1 MFTYE
6 VPLISFLGAKEKLA
20 EPEGPSDAVAIGAG
34 VGGTIA
40 VLAVIAVV
48 AFVVIKRRG
57 KSFATVKRMIDMNGA
72 ITSKPSTVLLWWV
85 DLIQMSNEIAVPCKI
100 TSFMFMGSG
109 RTHDSWSK
117 RLGLEFSSPESTFCA
132 ASYSGTRSTPVLLQ

>member
-1 MFTYE
+1 MKKPYFMFTYE
-6 VPLISFLGAKEKLA
+6 VPLVSFLAPKEKLA

-57 KSFATVKRMIDMNGA
+57 KWLSIRV
-72 ITSKPSTVLLWWV
+72 
-85 DLIQMSNEIAVPCKI
+85 
-100 TSFMFMGSG
+100 
-109 RTHDSWSK
+109 
-117 RLGLEFSSPESTFCA
+117 
-132 ASYSGTRSTPVLLQ
+132 

>member
-6 VPLISFLGAKEKLA
+6 VPLVSFLAPKEKLA
-20 EPEGPSDAVAIGAG
+20 ESEGPSDAVAIGAG

-57 KSFATVKRMIDMNGA
+57 KWLSIRVQNDRHE
-72 ITSKPSTVLLWWV
+72 W
-85 DLIQMSNEIAVPCKI
+85 
-100 TSFMFMGSG
+100 
-109 RTHDSWSK
+109 
-117 RLGLEFSSPESTFCA
+117 
-132 ASYSGTRSTPVLLQ
+132 YYY

>member
-1 MFTYE
+1 MGWCISGVDKSGKNIKCISIWVQCSPPMNKPVFMFTYE
-6 VPLISFLGAKEKLA
+6 LPLVSFLAPKEKLA

-57 KSFATVKRMIDMNGA
+57 K
-72 ITSKPSTVLLWWV
+72 
-85 DLIQMSNEIAVPCKI
+85 
-100 TSFMFMGSG
+100 
-109 RTHDSWSK
+109 
-117 RLGLEFSSPESTFCA
+117 
-132 ASYSGTRSTPVLLQ
+132 

>member
-6 VPLISFLGAKEKLA
+6 VPLISFLAPKEKLA

-48 AFVVIKRRG
+48 ANSV
-57 KSFATVKRMIDMNGA
+57 SCHPT
-72 ITSKPSTVLLWWV
+72 
-85 DLIQMSNEIAVPCKI
+85 LIQSASAHIVHSIMSPKLKQSA
-100 TSFMFMGSG
+100 
-109 RTHDSWSK
+109 
-117 RLGLEFSSPESTFCA
+117 STLTA
-132 ASYSGTRSTPVLLQ
+132 QSL

>member
-6 VPLISFLGAKEKLA
+6 VPLVSFLAPKEKLA
-20 EPEGPSDAVAIGAG
+20 DPEGPPDAVAIGAG

-72 ITSKPSTVLLWWV
+72 YGEWILFRRRMKLL
-85 DLIQMSNEIAVPCKI
+85 
-100 TSFMFMGSG
+100 F
-109 RTHDSWSK
+109 
-117 RLGLEFSSPESTFCA
+117 
-132 ASYSGTRSTPVLLQ
+132 PVR

>member
-6 VPLISFLGAKEKLA
+6 VPLVSFLAPKENLA
-20 EPEGPSDAVAIGAG
+20 DPEGPPDAVAIGAG

-57 KSFATVKRMIDMNGA
+57 KSLCSCEENDRHE
-72 ITSKPSTVLLWWV
+72 W
-85 DLIQMSNEIAVPCKI
+85 C
-100 TSFMFMGSG
+100 
-109 RTHDSWSK
+109 
-117 RLGLEFSSPESTFCA
+117 
-132 ASYSGTRSTPVLLQ
+132 YY

>member
-1 MFTYE
+1 MQSSNEKPVLMFTYE
-6 VPLISFLGAKEKLA
+6 VPPVSFLAPKEKLA
-20 EPEGPSDAVAIGAG
+20 DPEGPPDAVAIGAG

-72 ITSKPSTVLLWWV
+72 ITSKPSTVL
-85 DLIQMSNEIAVPCKI
+85 I
-100 TSFMFMGSG
+100 
-109 RTHDSWSK
+109 
-117 RLGLEFSSPESTFCA
+117 
-132 ASYSGTRSTPVLLQ
+132 

>member
-1 MFTYE
+1 MNKPYFMVTYE
-6 VPLISFLGAKEKLA
+6 LPLVSFLAPKEKLA

-57 KSFATVKRMIDMNGA
+57 KWLSIRVQNDRHE
-72 ITSKPSTVLLWWV
+72 W
-85 DLIQMSNEIAVPCKI
+85 
-100 TSFMFMGSG
+100 
-109 RTHDSWSK
+109 
-117 RLGLEFSSPESTFCA
+117 
-132 ASYSGTRSTPVLLQ
+132 YYY